1 MSGSMKAVLVGRHDL
16 LEAQK
21 KALDVLNVE
30 IVKKVEQIS
39 DVNEFVNEVIN
50 SKANVVVIQALP
62 ISILAQIL
70 TPLQRNGVRI
80 LMFEM
85 GNAKLFDSKQDAE
98 KYVNEA
104 PEKRVLLS
112 TTTDNKWRVVE
123 FTRVVEV
130 KRIEIVTEVVYIVP

>member
-1 MSGSMKAVLVGRHDL
+1 MRAVLVGRHDL

-30 IVKKVEQIS
+30 IVKKVEQID
-39 DVNEFVNEVIN
+39 DVNEFVNEVVN

-70 TPLQRNGVRI
+70 TPLQRNGVKI

-98 KYVNEA
+98 RYVNEA
-104 PEKRVLLS
+104 PEKRVLLA

-130 KRIEIVTEVVYIVP
+130 VRVEIVTEVVYIVP